1 MKFINVLKE
10 CRAQKL
16 EEATL
21 IQLIRTMENNPELN
35 ISSIPPGIIQIS
47 MSDKRP
53 AKVEDVDKLVNS
65 SYIPNEKKAFV
76 SRALRNLISARNS
89 TNLDKAV
96 NDFKSVYNKN
106 PQPSMGR

>member
-10 CRAQKL
+10 CRIQKL

-35 ISSIPPGIIQIS
+35 LSSIPPGIIQIS

-53 AKVEDVDKLVNS
+53 AKAEDVDKLVNS
-65 SYIPNEKKAFV
+65 SYIPNEKKVFV
-76 SRALRNLISARNS
+76 SRALRNLVSARNS

-96 NDFKSVYNKN
+96 NDFKTVYNKN
-106 PQPSMGR
+106 PSPSFGR

>member
-10 CRAQKL
+10 CRAQML

-21 IQLIRTMENNPELN
+21 VQLIRTIENNPDLDL
-35 ISSIPPGIIQIS
+35 SSIPPGIIQVS

-53 AKVEDVDKLVNS
+53 AKVEDVDKLVND
-65 SYIPNEKKAFV
+65 SYIPNGKKIFV
-76 SRALRNLISARNS
+76 SRTLRNFISTRNS

-96 NDFKSVYNKN
+96 NDFKTVYNKN
-106 PQPSMGR
+106 PNASLGR